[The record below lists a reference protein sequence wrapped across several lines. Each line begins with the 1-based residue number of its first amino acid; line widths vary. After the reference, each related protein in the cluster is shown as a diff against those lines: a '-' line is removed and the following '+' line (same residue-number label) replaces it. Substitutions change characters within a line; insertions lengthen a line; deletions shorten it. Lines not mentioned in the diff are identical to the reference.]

1 MHRCVSPGLE
11 DFPDVSSVNEVQ
23 YTFDV
28 LLGGASI
35 AWLCCPN
42 GVYAT
47 PPPLQR
53 EDSVSSSPR
62 SDLGKM

>member
-11 DFPDVSSVNEVQ
+11 DFPDVISVNEVQ

-35 AWLCCPN
+35 AWLRCPN

-47 PPPLQR
+47 PLHHFR
-53 EDSVSSSPR
+53 EKTAQARRHAPI
-62 SDLGKM
+62 